1 MRGSSC
7 LSLKTERTC
16 VNLSNHYACEKS
28 SSSSQ
33 ICPNSNSF
41 LTTFVV
47 SFFLIEK
54 EEENIS
60 RVVNGSGVNMNMN
73 ERKEEEERG

>member
-1 MRGSSC
+1 M
-7 LSLKTERTC
+7 
-16 VNLSNHYACEKS
+16 
-28 SSSSQ
+28 
-33 ICPNSNSF
+33 
-41 LTTFVV
+41 

-54 EEENIS
+54 EEENII